1 MTRTLILLL
10 IVMCAQEALGMSLL
24 KRIIRGFDRLDTLYI
39 EPQHYNMTMMMQT
52 TYTLD
57 QYTIVSQQGQEV
69 TLSPDPKLKVGP
81 YFGWRW
87 FFAGYTF
94 DLQNLGFSN
103 NGQKRELDLSIYS
116 SQIGVDLF
124 YRRTGSDYK
133 LRSINLGDDV
143 DTKVLENVP
152 FDGVR
157 AGITGLNIY
166 YIFNHGRFSYPAAFS
181 QSTLQKVSCGSWIAG
196 FGYTH
201 NSLDLDHQKLQRTF
215 DRYMGENVAQVDSS
229 LYFNHVQYTDFALSG
244 GYAWNQVLPHH
255 WLLAASG
262 QLAIAHKRST
272 GDVGGD
278 NNDDAGF
285 SFNNVNIDGVGRFG
299 VVYNNMRWYAGMSA
313 IIRTS
318 NYHKPRFRT
327 NNTFGSINLYAGIN
341 FGMKSKYKRRLKI
354 EKLKN

>member
-1 MTRTLILLL
+1 MTRTLILILVL
-10 IVMCAQEALGMSLL
+10 ICAQETLGMSFL

-39 EPQHYNMTMMMQT
+39 EPQHYNLTIMMQG

-69 TLSPDPKLKVGP
+69 TLSPDPKIKVGP
-81 YFGWRW
+81 YIGWRW

-94 DLQNLGFSN
+94 DLKNLGFNN

-133 LRSINLGDDV
+133 LRSVNLGDGV
-143 DTKVLENVP
+143 DTQKLEDIP
-152 FDGVR
+152 FDGVS
-157 AGITGLNIY
+157 AGISGVNIY

-181 QSTLQKVSCGSWIAG
+181 QSTLQKRSCGSWIAG
-196 FGYTH
+196 VGYTR
-201 NSLDLDHQKLQRTF
+201 NSLDLDHEKLQRTI
-215 DRYMGENVAQVDSS
+215 DTHLGKDVVQVDTS
-229 LYFNHVQYTDFALSG
+229 LYFKHIQYTDYTISG

-262 QLAIAHKRST
+262 QLGVAYKKST
-272 GDVGGD
+272 GDIEG
-278 NNDDAGF
+278 NAQAGF
-285 SFNNVNIDGVGRFG
+285 NFENINLDAVGRFG

-313 IIRTS
+313 IIHTN

-327 NNTFGSINLYAGIN
+327 NNTFGNVNLYVGYN
-341 FGMKSKYKRRLKI
+341 FGLKGKYRKKK
-354 EKLKN
+354 ETEN

>member
-1 MTRTLILLL
+1 
-10 IVMCAQEALGMSLL
+10 MSLL
-24 KRIIRGFDRLDTLYI
+24 RRIIRGFDRLDTLYI
-39 EPQHYNMTMMMQT
+39 EPQHYNLTMMMQT

-81 YFGWRW
+81 YLGWRW
-87 FFAGYTF
+87 FFLGYTF
-94 DLQNLGFSN
+94 DLKNLGFNN

-133 LRSINLGDDV
+133 LRSVSLGDGV
-143 DTKVLENVP
+143 NTEALEGVP
-152 FDGVR
+152 FDGVS
-157 AGITGLNIY
+157 AGITGVNVY

-181 QSTLQKVSCGSWIAG
+181 QSTLQKRSCGSWIAG
-196 FGYTH
+196 VGYTR
-201 NSLDLDHQKLQRTF
+201 NSLDLDYEKLQSTF
-215 DRYMGENVAQVDSS
+215 DNYLGKDVAQVDSS
-229 LYFNHVQYTDFALSG
+229 LYFNHIQYTDYTLSG

-262 QLAIAHKRST
+262 QLGLAYKKST
-272 GDVGGD
+272 GDVEG
-278 NNDDAGF
+278 NAQAGF
-285 SFNNVNIDGVGRFG
+285 SFENINLDAVGRFG

-313 IIRTS
+313 IIRTN

-327 NNTFGSINLYAGIN
+327 NNTFGSINLYVGYN
-341 FGMKSKYKRRLKI
+341 FGLKGKYKKK
-354 EKLKN
+354 E